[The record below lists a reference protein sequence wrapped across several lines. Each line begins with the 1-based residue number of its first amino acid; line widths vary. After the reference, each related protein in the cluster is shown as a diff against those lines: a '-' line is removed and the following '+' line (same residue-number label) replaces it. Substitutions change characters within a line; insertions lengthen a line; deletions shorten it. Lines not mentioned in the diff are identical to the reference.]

1 MASNY
6 SMPAST
12 KPREFSILQEKL
24 ERTAL
29 SGEAYRPSLAQASI
43 ALVDRELRKALS
55 WSNSSTPHFQV
66 HYESDRFEK
75 REIDAI
81 LGQLEQSYT
90 SIFSQTHEA
99 FAGRLDMFL
108 VDARSAAAAGFFGSK
123 LATHLNI
130 EEKTLYVTKFPFQPL
145 HQQIVAHLTHAMRM
159 QRYEKH
165 YENSLAWAL
174 MEDAFAVFLNHRL
187 AAQPDA
193 FPFFGIEPDIIVH
206 ELLQSK
212 RVRSLTEC
220 WSSPATCNILE
231 RQVLNGAFFL
241 YLGDTYSDDR
251 LIELSKCDN
260 EITTETFK
268 DFFGKS
274 LPELEAEW
282 VAHLPISLLAMTR
295 DELDLA
301 ITRWEKKI
309 DSHLWF

>member
-6 SMPAST
+6 YMPASS

-29 SGEAYRPSLAQASI
+29 SGDALRPTLAQASL

-75 REIDAI
+75 REIEAI
-81 LGQLEQSYT
+81 ATQLEQSYT

-99 FAGRLDMFL
+99 FAGQLDMFL
-108 VDARSAAAAGFFGSK
+108 VDARSAAAAGFFGRK
-123 LATHLNI
+123 LATHLNV

-159 QRYEKH
+159 QRYAKH
-165 YENSLAWAL
+165 YDDSHAWAL
-174 MEDAFAVFLNHRL
+174 MEDAFAVFLNDRL

-206 ELLQSK
+206 ELLQGK
-212 RVRSLTEC
+212 RVRNITEC
-220 WSSPATCNILE
+220 WSSPASCNILE
-231 RQVLNGAFFL
+231 RQVLLGAFFL

-251 LIELSKCDN
+251 VIELSKCDN
-260 EITTETFK
+260 EITSDTFK
-268 DFFGKS
+268 TFFGKP
-274 LPELEAEW
+274 LADLEAEW
-282 VAHLPISLLAMTR
+282 VEHLPVSLLAMTR